1 MAGLYEK
8 QAEIYAQARPKY
20 PRGWFTKLAS
30 LTAHHKRA
38 WDAGTGSGQAAVNV
52 AEHYEEVIATDV
64 SEAQIK
70 HATPHPKVQY
80 VHTPLS
86 ISEQDLVSMLG
97 GEGSV
102 DLVTVATAV
111 HWFDLPSFYSI
122 VNRVLRKP
130 GGVVAVWSY
139 SYDISPLEDVMK
151 RFYVSS
157 LPYMDDRARYAFE
170 GYRTLPFPF
179 ESVGLG
185 TEGNPTSV
193 DMDLEISFDGFVEL
207 LRTGSAVNTAKER
220 GVDLLS
226 EEVVKELRTAWGGSD
241 IRKVTF
247 KAFMLAGTPRLEG

>member
-20 PRGWFTKLAS
+20 PREWFSKLAS

-52 AEHYEEVIATDV
+52 AEHYEKVIATDV

-70 HATPHPKVQY
+70 HAIPHPKVQY
-80 VHTPLS
+80 IHTPLS
-86 ISEQDLVSMLG
+86 TSEQDFVSMLG

-111 HWFDLPSFYSI
+111 HWFDLPSFYAI

-130 GGVVAVWSY
+130 GGVIAVWGY
-139 SYDISPLEDVMK
+139 NYDIHPLEDVMK
-151 RFYVSS
+151 RFYVST
-157 LPYMDDRARYAFE
+157 LPYMDERPGYAFE
-170 GYRTLPFPF
+170 RYRSLPFPF
-179 ESVGLG
+179 ESIGLG
-185 TEGNPTSV
+185 TEGSPASF
-193 DMDLEISFDGFVEL
+193 DMDLEVSFDGFVES
-207 LRTGSAVNTAKER
+207 LRTGSAVATAKER
-220 GVDLLS
+220 GVDLLT

-241 IRKVTF
+241 IRKITY
-247 KAFMLAGTPRLEG
+247 KAFMLAGTPKLEG